1 LEAALAALATPGGG
15 GVMLAGEPGV
25 GKTRLA
31 RDVLDRLAQN
41 RENDVVWL
49 VASASGPAIPFG
61 AFAPFVPDIGGL
73 PGAQPDPFYLL
84 QTLRRAMVERAG
96 GRRLVLGVDDAHR
109 LDGHSATLLF
119 QLIAT
124 EGTRAVV
131 AVRAGASGPEAVRG
145 LWKEGL
151 LERIEVGPLGR
162 DDTLQLAAA
171 FLADSDEAPLGSE
184 LGEAL
189 WRTSGGNPLYLREL
203 IQVGCQ
209 TERIVKERDVWR
221 LRGELTVGPRLTE
234 ILQERLVDL
243 ADDVLATLEVVAFAD
258 PVPLKVLTRLVP
270 PDDVTALQRQGLLR
284 VERSMGE
291 QVVRAAHPLYG
302 EAVRAAIPAARAT
315 ELATRL
321 ADAFQ
326 EDGRMGKDLMRI
338 VSWRLDSGRQVD
350 AGQLVSASLR
360 AAERQDWEL
369 SRRLAEA
376 AVAAGGGPEAVLA
389 LADALRTLGH
399 HAEAL
404 TALGDH
410 EGEGDDQIA
419 RAAVLRATILF
430 WGFGRLDEANQVL
443 DRARSRVSDLSHR
456 TWVSAV
462 HAGIL
467 TFAGRPAD
475 AVAITRPLIERR
487 GLHPRA
493 EVTARSALAMGL
505 AWTGYPEEAVAV
517 ADQCLKPDLQEGGE
531 SLSTAWMH
539 SARALAY
546 RISGRLV
553 ELEQLAESQYQ
564 LALQLN
570 DHQALGVAAASRGWV
585 ALPRGQLGIAV
596 AWFRRAIA
604 ALESGDSVGGR
615 VQALL
620 GLAEALAVSGDPD
633 NAERALMEAR
643 SGSQRSGAVRPR
655 IAVSG
660 AWVSAAQGEVS
671 RALAELAEAEEWA
684 RKNGQVAYE
693 LLALASAVRLGSDRP
708 AARLS
713 ELETWVEGPLV
724 SIVAA
729 HARAL
734 VLSPEAGSGEAL
746 DEVAERYSA
755 LTINLFAAEAAAQ
768 ASKAHGLAGKSRKAA
783 AAASRSYFL
792 LAGHEGP
799 RPLGLELA
807 LAPRALTRRE
817 KEVAMLAVR
826 GLSSQEIAD
835 RLCIA
840 VRTVDT
846 HLARVYYKLGIS
858 GRSQLAETLA
868 ATSEADVPPGVAA
881 G

>member
-1 LEAALAALATPGGG
+1 
-15 GVMLAGEPGV
+15 MLAGEPGV

-151 LERIEVGPLGR
+151 LERIDVGPLGR

-171 FLADSDEAPLGSE
+171 FLADSDAAPLGSE

-203 IQVGCQ
+203 IQVGRQ
-209 TERIVKERDVWR
+209 TERIVKERDVWW

-270 PDDVTALQRQGLLR
+270 ADDVTALERQGLLR

-291 QVVRAAHPLYG
+291 QVVRTAHPLYG

-315 ELATRL
+315 ELATQL
-321 ADAFQ
+321 ADAFE
-326 EDGRMGKDLMRI
+326 EDGRMGQALMRI

-350 AGQLVSASLR
+350 AEQLVSASLK

-376 AVAAGGGPEAVLA
+376 AVGAEGGPEAVLA

-404 TALGDH
+404 VALGNH

-430 WGFGRLDEANQVL
+430 WGFGRLGEAHEVL
-443 DRARSRVSDLSHR
+443 DRARSRISDLSHR

-462 HAGIL
+462 QAGIM
-467 TFAGRPAD
+467 TFGGHPLD
-475 AVAITRPLIERR
+475 AVKTARPLVERR
-487 GLHPRA
+487 GLTARA
-493 EVTARSALAMGL
+493 EVTARSALSLGL
-505 AWTGYPEEAVAV
+505 AWTGHPDEAVIV
-517 ADQCLKPDLQEGGE
+517 ADECMEPRLQEGGE
-531 SLSTAWMH
+531 WLSIAWML
-539 SARALAY
+539 SAKALAY
-546 RISGRLV
+546 RTAGRLV
-553 ELEQLAESQYQ
+553 ELEKLAESQYQ

-570 DHQALGVAAASRGWV
+570 DRQSLGVAAASRGWV
-585 ALPRGQLGIAV
+585 DLPRGKLGTAM
-596 AWFRRAIA
+596 AWFRQAVA
-604 ALESGDSVGGR
+604 TLETGDWVGGR

-620 GLAEALAVSGDPD
+620 GLSEALAVSGDAD
-633 NAERALMEAR
+633 GAERAFLEAKT
-643 SGSQRSGAVRPR
+643 GSKGSEIVRPR
-655 IAVSG
+655 LAVAS

-671 RALAELAEAEEWA
+671 RALVQLAEAEELS
-684 RKNGQVAYE
+684 RVNGQAAYE

-713 ELETWVEGPLV
+713 DLEGWIEGPLV
-724 SIVAA
+724 RVVAA

-734 VLSPEAGSGEAL
+734 ALSPEAGSGEAL
-746 DEVAERYSA
+746 DEVTESYSA
-755 LTINLFAAEAAAQ
+755 LTLNLYAAEAAAQ

-783 AAASRSYFL
+783 AAAARSYFL
-792 LAGHEGP
+792 LSDYEGA

-807 LAPRALTRRE
+807 LAPRLLTRRE

-858 GRSQLAETLA
+858 GRSQLAEALA
-868 ATSEADVPPGVAA
+868 ATSEADVPQGVATA